1 MKLFR
6 KVMSGLLAGSL
17 ILSLVAC
24 GAGPGATE
32 TGDPSGNGAV
42 GTPSAS
48 GDEIV
53 VNVSDNVTLINLEVY
68 ANNNSCEFL
77 YADLVFDPLYYGD
90 RQGNNSPCICTSYD
104 LNEDGTEVTLHIKEG
119 VKFHDGTDLNAED
132 VVATFEFMLRNMDT
146 LGLASAV
153 WSNLESVEL
162 IDEYTCKITLS
173 QYFAT
178 FENSLTYTWILSDED
193 IEQYGD
199 DFQSAERVINGSG
212 PWKFVEWQDGQYAR
226 YTPNQNY
233 WDPDAVSNIDTLNVW
248 FVNQENAKVSGITS
262 GNLDYTQ
269 SLRSDMVPL
278 VENLEGVEVIEYT
291 SDVMY
296 YMQFDCAEDSI
307 FSDPNARKAAA
318 YALDVNTV
326 LGLVGGGEKMNCMF
340 LPSLLGYDESIEGYE
355 YNPDLAREY
364 LAKTDYNGEKLTL
377 YTRND
382 LVAIDDVMA
391 VFIQNLVDVGF
402 NISTKIC
409 DSAEFVTIR
418 QDPSAYDIF
427 FVNLGAFDA
436 DPYMGGLFTGNLGHS
451 TLYNSPVR
459 EVIAQRLPAT
469 ICVSLISAVFV
480 LLISVPIGIISGVTR
495 GSMADFSLM
504 FFVVILQSMSVVWVC
519 VLLLLIFVVKL
530 DILPSMGYYG
540 LSRPA
545 YLVMP
550 VIAMG
555 YRMCAQV
562 ARMGRSS
569 MIDVLNEDYITCAY
583 ARGLSKR
590 EVYSKYALRNSMIPV
605 ITIYG
610 LQVAAMLSGAVVV
623 EQIFSIPGIG
633 TMLVTAVNNRDYPL
647 VQSTL
652 LWRYPL

>member
-24 GAGPGATE
+24 GAGSGATE

-42 GTPSAS
+42 GTSSAS

-233 WDPDAVSNIDTLNVW
+233 WDTDAVSNIDTLNVW

-269 SLRSDMVPL
+269 SLRSDMVPM

-307 FSDPNARKAAA
+307 FSDPNARKAVA

-326 LGLVGGGEKMNCMF
+326 LALVGGGEKMNCMF

-364 LAKTDYNGEKLTL
+364 LAQTDYNGEKLTL

-436 DPYMGGLFTGNLGHS
+436 DPY
-451 TLYNSPVR
+451 TLYIIPRIVNDTHNSYYHNEELNNLIIDSYTTTDKTKR
-459 EVIAQRLPAT
+459 EDEL
-469 ICVSLISAVFV
+469 
-480 LLISVPIGIISGVTR
+480 
-495 GSMADFSLM
+495 
-504 FFVVILQSMSVVWVC
+504 
-519 VLLLLIFVVKL
+519 K
-530 DILPSMGYYG
+530 
-540 LSRPA
+540 
-545 YLVMP
+545 
-550 VIAMG
+550 
-555 YRMCAQV
+555 QV
-562 ARMGRSS
+562 ARIVYDECGP
-569 MIDVLNEDYITCAY
+569 VLGLY
-583 ARGLSKR
+583 ASNSYCVIREGL
-590 EVYSKYALRNSMIPV
+590 EGV
-605 ITIYG
+605 
-610 LQVAAMLSGAVVV
+610 
-623 EQIFSIPGIG
+623 
-633 TMLVTAVNNRDYPL
+633 LVTKGAGPYFRYASVDEAVWNK
-647 VQSTL
+647 
-652 LWRYPL
+652 

>member
-1 MKLFR
+1 MSREAFVLLVCCCDFRDGAERLIPSKSLRNAVIRAFPGLFR
-6 KVMSGLLAGSL
+6 ILRMCAPRRAAVVRPRGRKKSADRRRRILISRLLIIRASVPRRKSPFPAYFKGFPAVSPL
-17 ILSLVAC
+17 IPPYPAFLKY
-24 GAGPGATE
+24 P
-32 TGDPSGNGAV
+32 
-42 GTPSAS
+42 
-48 GDEIV
+48 
-53 VNVSDNVTLINLEVY
+53 VS
-68 ANNNSCEFL
+68 
-77 YADLVFDPLYYGD
+77 P
-90 RQGNNSPCICTSYD
+90 Q
-104 LNEDGTEVTLHIKEG
+104 
-119 VKFHDGTDLNAED
+119 
-132 VVATFEFMLRNMDT
+132 
-146 LGLASAV
+146 
-153 WSNLESVEL
+153 
-162 IDEYTCKITLS
+162 
-173 QYFAT
+173 
-178 FENSLTYTWILSDED
+178 
-193 IEQYGD
+193 QYGD

-269 SLRSDMVPL
+269 SLRSDMVPM

-307 FSDPNARKAAA
+307 FSDPNARKAVA

-377 YTRND
+377 YARND

-436 DPYMGGLFTGNLGHS
+436 DPY
-451 TLYNSPVR
+451 TLYIIPRIVNDTHNSYYHN
-459 EVIAQRLPAT
+459 EELNN
-469 ICVSLISAVFV
+469 LI
-480 LLISVPIGIISGVTR
+480 
-495 GSMADFSLM
+495 
-504 FFVVILQSMSVVWVC
+504 
-519 VLLLLIFVVKL
+519 
-530 DILPSMGYYG
+530 
-540 LSRPA
+540 
-545 YLVMP
+545 
-550 VIAMG
+550 
-555 YRMCAQV
+555 
-562 ARMGRSS
+562 
-569 MIDVLNEDYITCAY
+569 IDSYTTTDET
-583 ARGLSKR
+583 KR
-590 EVYSKYALRNSMIPV
+590 EDELKQAARIVYDECGPVLGLYASNSYCV
-605 ITIYG
+605 IREG
-610 LQVAAMLSGAVVV
+610 LEGV
-623 EQIFSIPGIG
+623 
-633 TMLVTAVNNRDYPL
+633 LVTKGAGPYFRYASVDEAVWNK
-647 VQSTL
+647 
-652 LWRYPL
+652 